1 MKFKTTTQNARRNF
15 LKNLGTGSLAAIS
28 LPGILYPK
36 ETTAMPVHNGFFLQ
50 DEKYWAQI
58 KKQFAV
64 PSNLIMLNAANLCPA
79 PASVNEKVSGIMSGL
94 SKDVSFQYRKQFTE
108 GRKNSIEALAMYTG
122 VAPDE
127 IGITRNTSESNN
139 IIVNGLDLK
148 AGDEIILWDQN
159 HPSNGV
165 AWEERAKRYGF
176 KVKKVSMPENP
187 KSVEELVKPFREA
200 ITPQTKLIAFS
211 HISNTSGIAL
221 PAKLICELAGSK
233 NILSFVDG
241 AQSLGSTDLNLKL
254 MGCDFYTG
262 STHKW
267 FMGPL
272 ENGILYIKKDKVA
285 QVWPNIISVG
295 WKDSNMTVDEKFCA
309 LGQRNEATLAGLVE
323 TVNFHKTIG
332 KTNIANR
339 VVQLNDYLKDQI
351 RTKIPA
357 ITFLTPISPEL
368 SAGITNINLPG
379 KKPADITQ
387 KLYDLF
393 GIATAPTG
401 GIRIAPHIYNSL
413 SDIDKL
419 VSALQ
424 TLVV

>member
-1 MKFKTTTQNARRNF
+1 MEFKTTTQNDRRNF
-15 LKNLGTGSLAAIS
+15 LKNLGTGSFAALSI
-28 LPGILYPK
+28 PAILHTEYVS
-36 ETTAMPVHNGFFLQ
+36 AMPEQSSDFLP
-50 DEKYWAQI
+50 DERYWAQI

-64 PSNLIMLNAANLCPA
+64 PLNLIMLNAANLCPA
-79 PASVNEKVSGIMSGL
+79 PASVNDKVSGIMTGL

-108 GRKNSIEALAMYTG
+108 GRKNAIAALAQYTG
-122 VAPDE
+122 VSADE

-139 IIVNGLDLK
+139 ILVNGLDLK
-148 AGDEIILWDQN
+148 IGDEIILWDQN
-159 HPSNGV
+159 HPSNGI
-165 AWEERAKRYGF
+165 AWVERARRYGF
-176 KVKKVSMPENP
+176 KVKKVSVPENP

-200 ITPQTKLIAFS
+200 MTPQTKLLAFS

-221 PAKLICELAGSK
+221 PAKLLCELADSK

-241 AQSLGSTDLNLKL
+241 AQSLGSTDLDLKS

-272 ENGILYIKKDKVA
+272 ENGILYIKKDKLT
-285 QVWPNIISVG
+285 QIWPNIISVG
-295 WKDSNMTVDEKFCA
+295 WKDSSLTVDEKFCA
-309 LGQRNEATLAGLVE
+309 LGQRNEATLAGLTE

-332 KTNIANR
+332 KANIANR
-339 VVQLNDYLKDQI
+339 VVQLNSYLKDQI

-357 ITFLTPISPEL
+357 ITFLTPLSPEL
-368 SAGITNINLPG
+368 SAGITNISLPG
-379 KKPADITQ
+379 KIPADVSQ
-387 KLYDLF
+387 KLYDLH

-401 GIRIAPHIYNSL
+401 GIRISPHIYNSI

-424 TLVV
+424 TLVI

>member
-1 MKFKTTTQNARRNF
+1 MKFKSTSQNARRNF
-15 LKNLGTGSLAAIS
+15 LKNLGTGSLAALSI
-28 LPGILYPK
+28 PAIWNP
-36 ETTAMPVHNGFFLQ
+36 EPVVAMPVHHSSMLP
-50 DEKYWAQI
+50 DEKFWTQI
-58 KKQFAV
+58 KKQFAI
-64 PSNLIMLNAANLCPA
+64 PPNLIMMNAANLCPA
-79 PASVNEKVSGIMSGL
+79 PFSVNEKVTGIMSGL

-108 GRKNSIEALAMYTG
+108 GRKNSIAALAEYTG
-122 VAPDE
+122 VGADE

-148 AGDEIILWDQN
+148 TGDEIILWDQN
-159 HPSNGV
+159 HPSNGI

-176 KVKKVSMPENP
+176 KVKKVTVPENP
-187 KSVEELVKPFREA
+187 KSQEELVKPFREA

-221 PAKLICELAGSK
+221 PAKLLCELAGTK

-241 AQSLGSTDLNLKL
+241 AQSLGSTDLDLKS

-272 ENGILYIKKDKVA
+272 ENGILYIKKDKMP
-285 QVWPNIISVG
+285 QLWPNIISVG
-295 WKDSNMTVDEKFCA
+295 WKDSSNTVDEKYCA
-309 LGQRNEATLAGLVE
+309 LGQRNEATLAGLIE

-332 KTNIANR
+332 KANVANR
-339 VVQLNDYLKDQI
+339 VVQLNDYLKEQI

-368 SAGITNINLPG
+368 SGGITNINLPG
-379 KKPADITQ
+379 KKPAEISQ
-387 KLYDLF
+387 KLYDLH

-424 TLVV
+424 TLAV